1 MGHEAQRRMMAS
13 SAVLV
18 GLSGLGAEVAKNV
31 VLAGLHQLTLVDPQ
45 PATDYDLGGNFYL
58 PTTSSSSSAV
68 TSRAAACQEALAE
81 LNPYV
86 TVIARTV
93 PDLSAAALVPL
104 AANATV
110 LVVTLPLPEPV
121 LVAIN
126 DACRAAGTC
135 FIYAVTMSVFA
146 LAFSHEL

>member
-1 MGHEAQRRMMAS
+1 MG
-13 SAVLV
+13 
-18 GLSGLGAEVAKNV
+18 
-31 VLAGLHQLTLVDPQ
+31 
-45 PATDYDLGGNFYL
+45 
-58 PTTSSSSSAV
+58 
-68 TSRAAACQEALAE
+68 LAE
-81 LNPYV
+81 LTVNPDG

-126 DACRAAGTC
+126 DACRAAGTR
-135 FIYAVTMSVFA
+135 FIYAVTLSVFA
-146 LAFSHEL
+146 LALSQEL

>member
-1 MGHEAQRRMMAS
+1 MG
-13 SAVLV
+13 
-18 GLSGLGAEVAKNV
+18 
-31 VLAGLHQLTLVDPQ
+31 
-45 PATDYDLGGNFYL
+45 
-58 PTTSSSSSAV
+58 
-68 TSRAAACQEALAE
+68 LAE
-81 LNPYV
+81 LTVNPDG

-135 FIYAVTMSVFA
+135 FIYAVTLSVFA
-146 LAFSHEL
+146 LALSQEL

>member
-1 MGHEAQRRMMAS
+1 MG
-13 SAVLV
+13 
-18 GLSGLGAEVAKNV
+18 
-31 VLAGLHQLTLVDPQ
+31 
-45 PATDYDLGGNFYL
+45 
-58 PTTSSSSSAV
+58 
-68 TSRAAACQEALAE
+68 LAE
-81 LNPYV
+81 LTPYG
-86 TVIARTV
+86 TVIART
-93 PDLSAAALVPL
+93 PDLSAAVLVPL